1 MADLEGEISKT
12 NAALSNKINSSDL
25 DNYYVKADVDAK
37 DSAINNKFAS
47 YYTKEETAQQINT
60 ATVSFV
66 TKDTDQLTNYT
77 TTASLNS
84 KFEAI
89 EQNIETIEAELA
101 DHAIKAD
108 VDAEIAAVRSSI
120 PTKSSQ
126 LENDAGYLTEHQS
139 LDGYAKETYVDSK
152 VEAIVVPTKVSDLE
166 NDKNYLTAVPSE
178 YITETE
184 LNNKGYLTQHQSLD
198 AYAKKDDVTAA
209 VSVKAD
215 DVLFTDT
222 YFVTK
227 AIGDFVGDG
236 TESLQ
241 GMTIREIFVK
251 MLGAT
256 LKVVYDS
263 VITQIKEEE
272 LPAYSMNEQGLME
285 AVPFTAQEM
294 TVEEAKAD
302 TAGESFFYQIID
314 GDNVVESG
322 YQIATTYQEN
332 DWLTISVPENV
343 TDFHVEIYDSTAGDW
358 TTANWKLEKTT
369 TQTIAGY
376 TTYSVPEMYE
386 IASGITIRVVINN
399 K

>member
-1 MADLEGEISKT
+1 M
-12 NAALSNKINSSDL
+12 
-25 DNYYVKADVDAK
+25 
-37 DSAINNKFAS
+37 
-47 YYTKEETAQQINT
+47 
-60 ATVSFV
+60 
-66 TKDTDQLTNYT
+66 
-77 TTASLNS
+77 
-84 KFEAI
+84 
-89 EQNIETIEAELA
+89 
-101 DHAIKAD
+101 
-108 VDAEIAAVRSSI
+108 
-120 PTKSSQ
+120 
-126 LENDAGYLTEHQS
+126 
-139 LDGYAKETYVDSK
+139 
-152 VEAIVVPTKVSDLE
+152 
-166 NDKNYLTAVPSE
+166 
-178 YITETE
+178 
-184 LNNKGYLTQHQSLD
+184 
-198 AYAKKDDVTAA
+198 
-209 VSVKAD
+209 KAD

-285 AVPFTAQEM
+285 TVPFTIKEM
-294 TVEEAKAD
+294 SVEEAKAD

-332 DWLTISVPENV
+332 DWLTVSIPEIV
-343 TDFHVEIYDSTAGDW
+343 TDFHVEIYDSSAGDW
-358 TTANWKLEKTT
+358 ATANYKLEKAA
-369 TQTIAGY
+369 TQAISGY
-376 TTYSVPEMYE
+376 TTYTVPEMYE